1 MGITSLGALSAN
13 VTQTSGK
20 WQKNH
25 WKGIIHPDMHRF
37 PSRFHLRF
45 ILKICSFYV
54 ETYVHCPWHI
64 YAHNYIIMEL
74 FLSRHIV
81 KFRYPSSIKVTS
93 DAAVNIINRLYIVY
107 VLKHCQRH
115 NGPEGWVHIT
125 RSQCTVHKT
134 WTCYNFKISTK
145 HQLKNLNQTSAST

>member
-1 MGITSLGALSAN
+1 MIDNCSYLKVEQCQKSDGNHLTWSSLCQRHSN
-13 VTQTSGK
+13 IRKVTKESLK
-20 WQKNH
+20 RNYSPRFH
-25 WKGIIHPDMHRF
+25 ADMHRF

-54 ETYVHCPWHI
+54 ETYIHCPWHI
-64 YAHNYIIMEL
+64 YAHTYIIMEL

-107 VLKHCQRH
+107 ILKHCQRH
-115 NGPEGWVHIT
+115 NGPEG
-125 RSQCTVHKT
+125 
-134 WTCYNFKISTK
+134 
-145 HQLKNLNQTSAST
+145 